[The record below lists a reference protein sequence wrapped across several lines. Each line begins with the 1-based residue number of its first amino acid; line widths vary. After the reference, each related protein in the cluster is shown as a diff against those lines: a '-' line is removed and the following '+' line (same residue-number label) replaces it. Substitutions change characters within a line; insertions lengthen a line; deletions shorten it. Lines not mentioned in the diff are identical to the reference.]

1 MPIQLCY
8 YHREDVTPKLRSF
21 KFIRLKLLNF
31 PPHCQCWEKLYFRAD
46 RRTSLPSMRFTSSLI
61 FRFSG
66 TLSICSRRSYKDCMF
81 GHSDSNR
88 FASCRIAMASRESE
102 TGILI
107 LTSVLRK
114 KDRPP
119 CRCGSS
125 PVAITL
131 SPVSRTSAETRHE
144 G

>member
-1 MPIQLCY
+1 
-8 YHREDVTPKLRSF
+8 
-21 KFIRLKLLNF
+21 
-31 PPHCQCWEKLYFRAD
+31 
-46 RRTSLPSMRFTSSLI
+46 
-61 FRFSG
+61 
-66 TLSICSRRSYKDCMF
+66 MF

-107 LTSVLRK
+107 LTSVLRERDK
-114 KDRPP
+114 PP
-119 CRCGSS
+119 CQCGGGS

-131 SPVSRTSAETRHE
+131 SPVSRTSAETRHA

>member
-1 MPIQLCY
+1 
-8 YHREDVTPKLRSF
+8 
-21 KFIRLKLLNF
+21 
-31 PPHCQCWEKLYFRAD
+31 
-46 RRTSLPSMRFTSSLI
+46 
-61 FRFSG
+61 
-66 TLSICSRRSYKDCMF
+66 MF
-81 GHSDSNR
+81 GHNDSNR

-119 CRCGSS
+119 WRCGSS